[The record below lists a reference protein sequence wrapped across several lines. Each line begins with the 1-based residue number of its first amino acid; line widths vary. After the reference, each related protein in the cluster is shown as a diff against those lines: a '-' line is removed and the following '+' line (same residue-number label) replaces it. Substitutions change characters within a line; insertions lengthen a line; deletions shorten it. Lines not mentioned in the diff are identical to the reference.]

1 MNSVT
6 FNNSKFALPSTM
18 MVVYHYLKSYL
29 QNNFLRR
36 RRNEKIA
43 GRETSGI
50 NQQNIR
56 ALKRRKEK
64 YSAAPSAR
72 EILSNLFQ
80 TFHGWLLSPCRFAAR
95 LVWFRYSLIFSFLI
109 LFLSIAVKAQPI
121 PDTSKDDK
129 PPLVVEGVNES
140 DVFGVGR
147 SVVIRGTVKKGAMS
161 FGGDVIVEGTVEG
174 DVATIGGSV
183 WQKEGSR
190 IGGDVII
197 LGGAYHHG
205 KSEPGRSP
213 NSTTIIYAGYEQE
226 LRSLMRDPTT
236 IVTPHFSLTFFGQ
249 RVLAILFWFIISL
262 ALTAVT
268 PNSVSRAVARLHLSK
283 MRVAFIG
290 ILAALVSTF
299 GVIYSLHYL
308 PTAISVLMSLLV
320 LILVLLS
327 YIFGRVV
334 IHAATGR
341 WIQKRFLPDGNNSE
355 SIALLLG
362 AAFWTI
368 ALSLPYIWPL
378 IVALLMS
385 ASLGISLTARYRGQ

>member
-1 MNSVT
+1 
-6 FNNSKFALPSTM
+6 M
-18 MVVYHYLKSYL
+18 MVVYHHLKPYL

-64 YSAAPSAR
+64 YSVAPSAR
-72 EILSNLFQ
+72 EILSNFFQ

-147 SVVIRGTVKKGAMS
+147 SVFIRGTVKKGAMS